1 MTDTPDIPEPRV
13 LSPRDEARVTFAL
26 EAERIGNEAFALLPI
41 DPAAPHG
48 DRLRRALA
56 LKAETDKLI
65 GRAVIAEREEGATW
79 TQIAEA
85 AGTSKQ
91 AAHERWAGRV
101 SAWAASGRTALPPDS
116 RNTAL
121 GAARI
126 LDRVYAEHSHDN
138 PAPDAVSSG
147 LDAVR
152 FPGAIAAEAARRE
165 RAAGLHARL
174 SALHDQLSSLLE
186 QHRLLS
192 DGGAR
197 PQARAEVQARQS
209 AVYAERAALY
219 EELTAAEPELADEH
233 RAEAETDRAFAADTR
248 EYAEL
253 LAAKSE
259 DEAAKGSA

>member
-13 LSPRDEARVTFAL
+13 LSPRDEARVSFAL
-26 EAERIGNEAFALLPI
+26 QAEMIGKAAFDLLPV
-41 DPAAPHG
+41 DPSAPHG

-56 LKAETDKLI
+56 LRADTDLLI
-65 GRAVIAEREEGATW
+65 EDAVIAEREEGATW

-91 AAHERWAGRV
+91 AAHERWAGPV
-101 SAWAASGRTALPPDS
+101 SAWAASGRAALPSGNHRTALDV
-116 RNTAL
+116 
-121 GAARI
+121 ARR
-126 LDRVYAEHSHDN
+126 LDEVYAKHDCGN
-138 PAPDAVSSG
+138 PASDAVSSG

-152 FPGAIAAEAARRE
+152 FPGAVAAEAARRE

-174 SALHDQLSSLLE
+174 TALRHQLTSLHE

-209 AVYAERAALY
+209 ATYEEQAALY

-233 RAEAETDRAFAADTR
+233 RANAETGRAFAASTR

-259 DEAAKGSA
+259 DEVAKGSA